1 MVQRSRGRGDTIPHA
16 AEVLAAMGAC
26 RRRLIDAQSEVRPFG
41 TAYHALAMVTTAI
54 DSAARFI
61 TGQRDFY
68 ATGGSAGH
76 LRRHRASGRDLDVH
90 DGRRGYEGPRGPEYR
105 EQFFTSH

>member
-26 RRRLIDAQSEVRPFG
+26 RKKLIDAQSEVRPFG

-54 DSAARFI
+54 DSAAQFI
-61 TGQRDFY
+61 TGQRDFFS
-68 ATGGSAGH
+68 TGGSAGH
-76 LRRHRASGRDLDVH
+76 STPRSGD
-90 DGRRGYEGPRGPEYR
+90 P
-105 EQFFTSH
+105 F